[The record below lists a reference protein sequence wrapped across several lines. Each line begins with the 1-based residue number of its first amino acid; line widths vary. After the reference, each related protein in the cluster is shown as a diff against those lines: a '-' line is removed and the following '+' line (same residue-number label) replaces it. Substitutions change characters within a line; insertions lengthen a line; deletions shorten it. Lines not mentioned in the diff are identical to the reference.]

1 MILSPLDQL
10 INQKIFQGKEKRAFS
25 SEKASL
31 DILINHLTSQG
42 FKVMPVQKKGYF
54 YCTIAN
60 EDESIEV
67 CSDSRQNLKPRNLN
81 EAVCVAALKH
91 FTKNDQDW
99 EQIASALGLDYKELL
114 KKARQ

>member
-1 MILSPLDQL
+1 MSPLDNL
-10 INQKIFQGKEKRAFS
+10 VNQKIFQGKEKRAFS
-25 SEKASL
+25 SDKVSI
-31 DILINHLTSQG
+31 DFLINYLVNKG
-42 FKVMPVQKKGYF
+42 LEVVPVQKKGYF

-60 EDESIEV
+60 ADGSIEV
-67 CSDSRQNLKPRNLN
+67 CSDSRANLKPRNLN

-99 EQIASALGLDYKELL
+99 EQIALALGLDYKELL